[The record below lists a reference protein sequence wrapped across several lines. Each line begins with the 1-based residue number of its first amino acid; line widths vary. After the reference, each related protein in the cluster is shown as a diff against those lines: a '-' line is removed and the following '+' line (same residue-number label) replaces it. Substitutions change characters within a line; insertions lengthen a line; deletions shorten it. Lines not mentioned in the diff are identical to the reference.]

1 MNEKLKILIGLLVFL
16 VMPVVMGVIVVGAFR
31 YNKVTLLAIL
41 FFALVGL
48 SLTLSI
54 IKFVKNYKNKDED
67 E

>member
-1 MNEKLKILIGLLVFL
+1 MKNIFKVLLTLLILV
-16 VMPVVMGVIVVGAFR
+16 VMPILLGIIVVGAFR

-41 FFALVGL
+41 FFFFFLL

>member
-1 MNEKLKILIGLLVFL
+1 MKNIYKVLLALLILI
-16 VMPVVMGVIVVGAFR
+16 VMPILLGIIVVGAFR
-31 YNKVTLLAIL
+31 YNKVILLAIL

-54 IKFVKNYKNKDED
+54 IKFVNNYKNKDED